1 VKAKRIFSLH
11 WGSALK
17 TWGKRGKDFPP
28 FMVSTICTESKV
40 KILPTFWVSAKC
52 RNIGKAKIFPPCRV
66 STWLNIGKAMQA
78 KTLPLFMFSTKI
90 RLAVN
95 AQVCKWKSVD
105 TLSFE
110 AFLVRKNVICIF
122 FFVLNEFCSNP
133 ASE

>member
-1 VKAKRIFSLH
+1 
-11 WGSALK
+11 
-17 TWGKRGKDFPP
+17 
-28 FMVSTICTESKV
+28 
-40 KILPTFWVSAKC
+40 
-52 RNIGKAKIFPPCRV
+52 
-66 STWLNIGKAMQA
+66 MQA